1 MIHWFAACIEYS
13 ITDPITITSIA
24 MRHKPGNSGCFM
36 ILVIDIA
43 MFSPS
48 DPFVTLDGVIVPY
61 L

>member
-1 MIHWFAACIEYS
+1 
-13 ITDPITITSIA
+13 